1 MVFYNNMANSF
12 EKIHNP
18 NNNWDTRNNIE
29 AFQENNNIQSSN
41 STFNINTDVSFAEQT
56 KVFKEEEQRINGRVN
71 IIESPP
77 QESFPLFFQEGPR
90 TQKYTEEVLN
100 GIQNITPLSRAYF
113 SKQNL
118 DDLQNMIRFNIW
130 ILSENKYIIS
140 RQSDVDL
147 HLVMRSM
154 FLQHSQNR
162 PTEIKKQI
170 KYLNSLVL
178 NWCIPRIFSQVE
190 QFLAYRKNVSGL
202 NEPIKRSVDMSITG
216 TKTLE
221 IKNFM

>member
-18 NNNWDTRNNIE
+18 NNNWNNENTIE
-29 AFQENNNIQSSN
+29 AFQNNNIQS
-41 STFNINTDVSFAEQT
+41 INPEYKVTTNMTLEQQ
-56 KVFKEEEQRINGRVN
+56 KKLLNEEEDRVNGRVN
-71 IIESPP
+71 IINSPP
-77 QESFPLFFQEGPR
+77 QESFPLFVQEGPR

-100 GIQNITPLSRAYF
+100 GIQNLTPLSRAYF

-130 ILSENKYIIS
+130 MLSEEKYVIS

-154 FLQHSQNR
+154 FLQHSQNK

-190 QFLAYRKNVSGL
+190 QYLAYRRNVSGL
-202 NEPIKRSVDMSITG
+202 NDPIQRSVDMSITG

-221 IKNFM
+221 LKNFM